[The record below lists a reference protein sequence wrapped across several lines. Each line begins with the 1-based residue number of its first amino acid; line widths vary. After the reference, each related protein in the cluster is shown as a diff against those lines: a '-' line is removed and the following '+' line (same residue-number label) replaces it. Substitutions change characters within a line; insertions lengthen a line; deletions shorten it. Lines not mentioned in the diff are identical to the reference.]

1 MKKIVISSVA
11 AIAAVAAVC
20 LCAVRKSRRAEAQA

>member
-11 AIAAVAAVC
+11 ATAAVAAVC
-20 LCAVRKSRRAEAQA
+20 LCVSRKSRRAKALA